1 MATIQQVK
9 VWLDPEEPN
18 YTGAAQAL
26 GAAALPVLTQ
36 LIQGADLALAS
47 KATYLASLIPHP
59 GAADALRAAQARS
72 EPLMRV
78 AAASGIKNLDAVRG
92 EALFD
97 MLHRDPDAG
106 VRKVAMR
113 SAAALNSPAML
124 QRLRTLSTSDPEPSL
139 RELAGTL
146 LRTANPPR

>member
-1 MATIQQVK
+1 MATNQQVRT
-9 VWLDPEEPN
+9 WLDPEEPD
-18 YTGAAQAL
+18 YLAAARAL
-26 GAAALPVLTQ
+26 GAAALPAIIQ
-36 LIQGADLALAS
+36 LIQGSDLALAS

-59 GAADALRAAQARS
+59 DAAVALRAAQRRS

-78 AAASGIKNLDAVRG
+78 DAASGIRNLDAASG

-97 MLHRDPDAG
+97 ALHRDSDAG
-106 VRKVAMR
+106 VRKVAVR
-113 SAAALNSPAML
+113 SAAAMNSPAIL
-124 QRLRTLSTSDPEPSL
+124 QRLRTLSTTDPEPSL